1 MGWDKSQAIATFV
14 GVGLTLLGAI
24 IGGVGSGAW
33 YMAKFDDRL
42 EQIDGNLVNIAN
54 RVIALEAQDRTS
66 DRTPDPLAQTC
77 ADLAQRIASASEGS
91 DMAKGL
97 EAAMING
104 GCNTPRK

>member
-14 GVGLTLLGAI
+14 GVGLTLLGEI

-42 EQIDGNLVNIAN
+42 EQIDGNLVNLAN
-54 RVIALEAQDRTS
+54 RVSALQAQ

-77 ADLAQRIASASEGS
+77 ADLMQKAADATS
-91 DMAKGL
+91 DTAKSL
-97 EAAMING
+97 LAAMTNG

>member
-42 EQIDGNLVNIAN
+42 EQIDGNLVNLAN
-54 RVIALEAQDRTS
+54 RVSALQAQ